1 MSVKE
6 KEGAP
11 GYRRLL
17 VAEKAGVVVSGWR
30 RVPGSKGTPARPG
43 DGGDCLATFDQ
54 LGVHAIL

>member
-1 MSVKE
+1 
-6 KEGAP
+6 
-11 GYRRLL
+11 LL